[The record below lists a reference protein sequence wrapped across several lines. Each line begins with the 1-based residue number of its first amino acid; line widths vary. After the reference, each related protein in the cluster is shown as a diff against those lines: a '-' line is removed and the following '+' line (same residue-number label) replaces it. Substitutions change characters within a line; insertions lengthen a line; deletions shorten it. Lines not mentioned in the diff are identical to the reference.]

1 MSNLYIPHR
10 LNLEKVREVEWTFE
24 QLQAFEKHIKDQY
37 AAAKVRGVVHLSG
50 GNEKEL
56 LEIFQYVNPKD
67 WVFSTWRN
75 HYHALLHGVPPEEL
89 NEMIIKNKKSMSVHH
104 RSPDFYASSIVGGA
118 TPIGIGVAEALKR
131 SGNPEN
137 RKVWI
142 FVGDMTSETGIFHE
156 AYKYATNHNLP
167 VQFVI
172 EDNNQSTNT
181 PTDEVWGKK
190 TNWKEKEN
198 IIYYTYERIYPHHGC
213 GIWVSF

>member
-1 MSNLYIPHR
+1 MSNLHIPTE
-10 LNLEKVREVEWTFE
+10 LNLRKVREVEWTVE
-24 QLQAFEKHIKDQY
+24 QLQKFESDIKDEY
-37 AAAKVRGVVHLSG
+37 SKANIRGVVHLSG
-50 GNEKEL
+50 GNEDDL
-56 LEIFQYVNPKD
+56 IEIFQYISPQD

-75 HYHALLHGVPPEEL
+75 HYHALFHGVPVKSL
-89 NEMIIKNKKSMSVHH
+89 NEMIITNRKSMSVNY
-104 RSPDFYASSIVGGA
+104 RNPDFYASSIVGGA

-131 SGNPEN
+131 KGNPEN
-137 RKVWI
+137 KKVWI

-190 TNWKEKEN
+190 TDWRKSKN